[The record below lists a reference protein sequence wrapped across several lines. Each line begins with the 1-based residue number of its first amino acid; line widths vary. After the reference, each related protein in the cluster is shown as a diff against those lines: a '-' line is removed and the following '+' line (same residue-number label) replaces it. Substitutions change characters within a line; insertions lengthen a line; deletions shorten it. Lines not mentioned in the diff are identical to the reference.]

1 MKTYT
6 TKDSS
11 GLVKRE
17 LACRERQQGLVVI
30 ENESGTVQVEATT
43 DEIDDFER
51 LGNPAV
57 DSDVVSDELME
68 KLVDYLKQESLLES
82 N

>member
-1 MKTYT
+1 MM
-6 TKDSS
+6 
-11 GLVKRE
+11 
-17 LACRERQQGLVVI
+17 VI

-57 DSDVVSDELME
+57 DCDVISDELME
-68 KLVDYLKQESLLES
+68 KLVDYLKLESLLEI

>member
-1 MKTYT
+1 MRYT
-6 TKDSS
+6 TTKSAEIV
-11 GLVKRE
+11 LRE
-17 LACRERQQGLVVI
+17 LSERERQQGLMVI

-68 KLVDYLKQESLLES
+68 KLVDHLKQESLLET